1 MAAQIIAHR
10 GAAHDAPENTLA
22 SFRTA
27 FRQNADA
34 CELDVHLSRDG
45 QLVVIHDDTT
55 GRTAGPPNRK
65 VADVTVA
72 QLRLLDIRWKG
83 CIAEKIPLLE
93 EVFPLVPAGKRI
105 FIEVKIGPESVAPL
119 QTLLQRT
126 GADPT
131 RFVVIGFDLE
141 TMRLVKA
148 AFPKIEVLWLAAP
161 RRGTPRK
168 PPVED
173 LIQAARQAGLDGLDL
188 EKGFPIDREF
198 VGKVHHAGL
207 KLCTWVVDDPAVA
220 RKQSEAGVDGITTN
234 RPGWLRE
241 QLAMRP

>member
-10 GAAHDAPENTLA
+10 GAPRDAPENTLV

-27 FRQNADA
+27 FQQNADA

-55 GRTAGPPNRK
+55 GRTSGPPNLN
-65 VADVTVA
+65 VAGLTVA
-72 QLRLLDIRWKG
+72 RLRELNVRWKG
-83 CIAEKIPLLE
+83 RAPEKIPLLE
-93 EVFPLVPAGKRI
+93 EVFPLIPAGRRL
-105 FIEVKIGPESVAPL
+105 FIEIKIGAESIAPL

-126 GADPT
+126 GADPASL
-131 RFVVIGFDLE
+131 VIIGFDRE
-141 TMRLVKA
+141 AMRQAKA
-148 AFPKIEVLWLAAP
+148 AFPKIEVVWLAAP
-161 RRGTPRK
+161 RRGAPRK

-173 LIQAARQAGLDGLDL
+173 LIQAAHQAGLDSLDL
-188 EKGFPIDREF
+188 EKSFPIDTEF
-198 VGKVHHAGL
+198 VEKVHRAGL
-207 KLCTWVVDDPAVA
+207 KLYTWVVDDPALA

-241 QLAMRP
+241 QLSSKR